1 MCLCYFRPD
10 MKNNIDYYSYK
21 IKYFYNSLLYSYKS
35 SKDYAVYNELNS
47 DLKKNLWK
55 DDIECEY
62 VLIDED

>member
-1 MCLCYFRPD
+1 MCLCYFTQD

-21 IKYFYNSLLYSYKS
+21 IKYFCNSLLYSFKS
-35 SKDYAVYNELNS
+35 SKDYSVYNELNS

-55 DDIECEY
+55 DDIDCDY